1 MNLSHFVEM
10 DNLPELQSLSTNKW
24 KDVVVLIKHTNEVT
38 QICISNQFKIVV
50 SVAKDGLA
58 AIWDLNK

>member
-1 MNLSHFVEM
+1 M
-10 DNLPELQSLSTNKW
+10 DNLPELQSLSANKW

>member
-1 MNLSHFVEM
+1 MNLSYFVEM